1 MSINRFL
8 SLTTLSATVVMLSC
22 LLFAPTT
29 LAISSGSAVG
39 VQGTIPSPPPSTG
52 ATISTPTSGAVFT
65 TTPITVSGLCPNGLL
80 VKVFANNVFVGSTV
94 CSNGSYVVQIG
105 LFSGRNDIVVRVYD
119 ALDQAGPDSNTVSV
133 TFNDSQLA
141 QYGSHVSLSSAY
153 AQRGAAP
160 GTELVW
166 PVILS
171 GGTGPY
177 AISTDWGDGS
187 STDLLS
193 IANAQTVDLK
203 HTYRVAGIYKII
215 VKATD
220 KNGTVAY
227 LQLVGQATGAIQ
239 TSSNNSQTVIVRQV
253 IWWPSLLTLPLIFV
267 AFWIG
272 RKHKMAELRH
282 QSQINRDL

>member
-1 MSINRFL
+1 
-8 SLTTLSATVVMLSC
+8 MLSS
-22 LLFAPTT
+22 LLIAPNV
-29 LAISSGSAVG
+29 LAITSGSAVG
-39 VQGTIPSPPPSTG
+39 VQGTIPSPPPTTG
-52 ATISTPTSGAVFT
+52 ATIGTPSNGAVLT
-65 TTPITVSGLCPNGLL
+65 TTPITVSGLCPNSLL

-94 CSNGSYVVQIG
+94 CSNGSYVVQVG
-105 LFSGRNDIVVRVYD
+105 LFSGRNDLVVRVYD

-133 TFNDSQLA
+133 TFNDSKLA
-141 QYGSHVSLSSAY
+141 QFGGHVNLSSSY

-177 AISTDWGDGS
+177 AISADWGDGTP
-187 STDLLS
+187 TDLLS
-193 IANAQTVDLK
+193 IATAQTIDLK
-203 HTYRVAGIYKII
+203 HTYKVAGIYKII

-239 TSSNNSQTVIVRQV
+239 TTANNNQSIVVKQV
-253 IWWPSLLTLPLIFV
+253 VWWPSLITLPLIFA

-272 RKHKMAELRH
+272 RKHKMVELRR
-282 QSQINRDL
+282 QSQMSKDY